1 MKAIEVENQLREVV
15 GRLITEVDLATS
27 QGRLDVNLVS
37 EDAWIPILRDVFQC
51 PGLINLNKKQKN
63 FPGIDLGDEQDRVA
77 FQITA
82 STDLKKVKK
91 TLSQF
96 RDKNYKNSFDELHIL
111 TLTRKQSS
119 YSQDAIDKEIQG
131 EFTFSAKKNIIDPGD
146 VLQRITSMRLGAQ
159 ERLLNEFRI
168 ILGDIKDRLAASEVA
183 DQPPLM
189 FASNLVA
196 MDFPQRIYIA
206 ELDIDCKSIATKA
219 RNHLGYKKS
228 KLGKAL
234 AVRLLLVLNS
244 VERHD
249 WVVHDNKLFTFEELN
264 SESDFASVVDIG
276 SVDPLESEEF
286 FDSELLEYRNL
297 FMRLLKNT
305 AMDMLEPYNVKWHKK
320 EKTFYFR
327 PLDDEQPVR
336 QEKWVGKQSATR
348 TVCQIR
354 YQKKDPS
361 KISYYKHLSFD
372 LAFLKIEERCYCTVY
387 TSWLYTRD
395 AYRVSFYQQ
404 DLLSKQKRLEL
415 NASVRN
421 HIRFVAYYLENLEMR
436 SVSDLCFYSL
446 VELECPNSLSS
457 KSEDMELESPE
468 ETNDES

>member
-15 GRLITEVDLATS
+15 SRLITEVDLATS

-111 TLTRKQSS
+111 TLTKKQSS
-119 YSQDAIDKEIQG
+119 YSQDAIDREIQG
-131 EFTFSAKKNIIDPGD
+131 EFTFNAKKNIIDPGD
-146 VLQRITSMRLGAQ
+146 ILQRITSMRLGAQ
-159 ERLLNEFRI
+159 ERLLNEFRV
-168 ILGDIKDRLAASEVA
+168 ILGDIEDRLAAYEIA
-183 DQPPLM
+183 DKPPLM
-189 FASNLVA
+189 FASNLVE

-206 ELDIDCKSIATKA
+206 ELDIDRKSIATKA
-219 RNHLGYKKS
+219 RNRLGYKKS

-234 AVRLLLVLNS
+234 AVRLSLVLNG

-276 SVDPLESEEF
+276 SVDPLESEDF

-320 EKTFYFR
+320 ERTFYFR
-327 PLDDEQPVR
+327 PLDDEQLVR
-336 QEKWVGKQSATR
+336 KEKWVGKQSATR

-354 YQKKDPS
+354 YQKKDPT
-361 KISYYKHLSFD
+361 KISYYQHLSFD
-372 LAFLKIEERCYCTVY
+372 LAFLKIEDRCYCTIY
-387 TSWLYTRD
+387 TSWLYTID